1 VNADAATVRSFDA
14 AAPVTPQLR
23 TLLLTDLCD
32 STTLVERLGDAAAA
46 TLFRAHDALVLELQQ
61 RWRGRLIDRSDGLLL
76 LFERPIDGLGFALD
90 YTRGLRTLGEAH
102 KVPLQARAG
111 LHVGEVL
118 TWRNSDAAVAV
129 GAKPL
134 EVEGLAKPMAGRLMT
149 LARPGQ
155 LLLSAVAEP
164 LARRA
169 ARELGERGEHLLWK
183 SWGRWRFKGV
193 PEAQDLYEV
202 GEPGY
207 APLRAPKAG
216 AKAWRD
222 IPLWRRPASLA
233 AEALVLLGL
242 ATGAWFATR
251 PEPAIAFNERDWV
264 VVADLRNLTGDQL
277 LDDSLEQAFRISLE
291 QSRYV
296 NVLSDLKARDT
307 LALMQ
312 RRPGTALDRAVASE
326 IALRDG
332 ARAVILPTVAEVGGK
347 VRVSAEVIDPRTQ
360 TTVYAESADG
370 TGAASALGSIDH
382 VTAALRGKLG
392 EALESIGKTSEP
404 LPQVSTGNLD
414 ALRAYALGQKA
425 YGRSD
430 YRGAQAFYLQAVAID
445 PQFALAHL
453 GIVRTFNALDDLA
466 SGLPYLKRAQALQDR
481 LPARER
487 LYLQAWTAQIE
498 APERALAA
506 WSRLAA
512 LYPDFFPAQVNT
524 AYRLAVLNRFQEGV
538 RFAKRGAS
546 PHYEF
551 SPLPWELA
559 GELLLA
565 TGRYGEAKQA
575 FQRAVDGG
583 VGVAAMRSALVDAA
597 ERRFDDAAKAWPD
610 AFRDNPEFFDRV
622 SLLLDQGR
630 MAEAVQLAADLQARL
645 KTGSPRSRQALY
657 PLAVAQWLAGETGS
671 ARRTLARLVDDSLRS
686 ARTAPSRAEAFRE
699 TSTALHAAILM
710 QRLDPD
716 VARAT
721 AIGQTLHSDP
731 AFQSYTQLPT
741 MRALMQVLAAQGQL
755 AKGDAAGAIARLEPL
770 LDDTE
775 PFETHS
781 VLADAYARLGDH
793 AGALRQA
800 EWLRSHRGRAYAE
813 MGCEWCQQPMNV
825 VDTNLAWLMSAEHL
839 QALGSARECSK
850 ALAEFKGRWP
860 DVPGYF
866 RPRVEAISASK
877 LIGCIARPA
886 VSIDRNVSRDRMIA
900 SLEAMR

>member
-1 VNADAATVRSFDA
+1 MNAGAATILPSADAH
-14 AAPVTPQLR
+14 APATPQLR

-90 YTRGLRTLGEAH
+90 YTRGLRALGEAH
-102 KVPLQARAG
+102 TVPLQARAG

-193 PEAQDLYEV
+193 PEAQELYEV

-222 IPLWRRPASLA
+222 IPLWRRPAALA
-233 AEALVLLGL
+233 AEALLCLGL
-242 ATGAWFATR
+242 AGGAWFATR

-264 VVADLRNLTGDQL
+264 VVADLRNLTGDTL

-312 RRPGTALDRAVASE
+312 RPPGTALDRAVASE

-425 YGRSD
+425 FQRND
-430 YRGAQAFYLQAVAID
+430 YANALPLYRRATDLD
-445 PQFALAHL
+445 PQFALAWIGQAKVSFAILDMNATLVPL
-453 GIVRTFNALDDLA
+453 GRAEAL
-466 SGLPYLKRAQALQDR
+466 RDR
-481 LPARER
+481 LAPRESA
-487 LYLQAWTAQIE
+487 YLDGWSAEIE
-498 APERALAA
+498 APAKALAA
-506 WSRLAA
+506 WRLMAD
-512 LYPDFFPAQVNT
+512 LYPDSMPAAANVAMHLLHDGRWQDALRYAERTTVRQSDNAAFGFDEAGRALMALGDT
-524 AYRLAVLNRFQEGV
+524 DKASDAFRRAYAGGNRASLQRLA
-538 RFAKRGAS
+538 
-546 PHYEF
+546 
-551 SPLPWELA
+551 
-559 GELLLA
+559 
-565 TGRYGEAKQA
+565 EAA
-575 FQRAVDGG
+575 AV
-583 VGVAAMRSALVDAA
+583 S
-597 ERRFDDAAKAWPD
+597 RRFDDAERIASKISPAD
-610 AFRDNPEFFDRV
+610 YNRYLERATFAV
-622 SLLLDQGR
+622 DQGR
-630 MAEAVQLAADLQARL
+630 FAEARDQATKALRLVDAERNAEALSIRLQIAMTDELAGNTPAARL
-645 KTGSPRSRQALY
+645 ATIEVTRQALQRLAAGAHAEARELVGTALTAGLLAQQLGDRETARQLLAGLQGN
-657 PLAVAQWLAGETGS
+657 PEMALPRHVELAVVLRAHDARLSGDPQQALALLAPLLTGHESFQTHLARMQALDAAGRHDEAAGEAQWL
-671 ARRTLARLVDDSLRS
+671 
-686 ARTAPSRAEAFRE
+686 
-699 TSTALHAAILM
+699 
-710 QRLDPD
+710 
-716 VARAT
+716 
-721 AIGQTLHSDP
+721 
-731 AFQSYTQLPT
+731 
-741 MRALMQVLAAQGQL
+741 QV
-755 AKGDAAGAIARLEPL
+755 
-770 LDDTE
+770 
-775 PFETHS
+775 
-781 VLADAYARLGDH
+781 
-793 AGALRQA
+793 
-800 EWLRSHRGRAYAE
+800 HRGLGYAE
-813 MGCEWCQQPMNV
+813 MTGYHCQAPWNAAIS
-825 VDTNLAWLMSAEHL
+825 TLAHL
-839 QALGSARECSK
+839 ERARLL
-850 ALAEFKGRWP
+850 ALAGDKNGARDELAAFDRQWP
-860 DVPGYF
+860 VEGLPPYLRVRRAAVVP
-866 RPRVEAISASK
+866 AS
-877 LIGCIARPA
+877 
-886 VSIDRNVSRDRMIA
+886 S
-900 SLEAMR
+900 